1 MAKRPEPN
9 DTPELQV
16 LKRELREFDLPY
28 FSDDDLWYYLDKNEG
43 RMNETIYE
51 LLILKSE
58 DSRLVISGLT
68 TEDTSSYFKR
78 LASRYKRFNSGQLA

>member
-9 DTPELQV
+9 DTPELRV

-28 FSDDDLWYYLDKNEG
+28 FSDDDLRYYLEKNEG

-78 LASRYKRFNSGQLA
+78 LASRYKRFNSGQLE

>member
-9 DTPELQV
+9 DTPELRV

-28 FSDDDLWYYLDKNEG
+28 FSDDDLRYYLEKNEG

-78 LASRYKRFNSGQLA
+78 LASRYKRFNSGTLA

>member
-28 FSDDDLWYYLDKNEG
+28 FSDDDLRYYLEKNEG

>member
-9 DTPELQV
+9 DTPELRV

-28 FSDDDLWYYLDKNEG
+28 FSDDDLRYYLEKNEG

-68 TEDTSSYFKR
+68 TEETSSYFKR
-78 LASRYKRFNSGQLA
+78 LASRYKRFNSGQLE

>member
-28 FSDDDLWYYLDKNEG
+28 FSDDDLRYYLEKNEG
-43 RMNETIYE
+43 RMTETIYE